1 LAEAGE
7 LLVVLAVVI
16 VVVVV
21 VVVVVAVVVAVVIV
35 AVLARG
41 ALDLLAK
48 RLRAGLKTRLVG
60 AV

>member
-1 LAEAGE
+1 MAEAGE
-7 LLVVLAVVI
+7 LLVVVAVVI
-16 VVVVV
+16 VVVV

-60 AV
+60 AL